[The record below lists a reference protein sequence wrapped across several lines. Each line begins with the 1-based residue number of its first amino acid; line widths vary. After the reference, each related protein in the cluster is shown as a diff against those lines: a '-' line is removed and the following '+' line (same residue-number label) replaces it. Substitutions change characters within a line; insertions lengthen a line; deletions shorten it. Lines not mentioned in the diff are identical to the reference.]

1 MTPLLLAIDVG
12 TQSVR
17 ALAFDREGH
26 LQARAQRMFEPPFDS
41 PAPGEPADAGYP
53 VTVSGSMTPTPTPVG
68 SYVIAGNATVAE
80 VVGSP

>member
-1 MTPLLLAIDVG
+1 MVASADGIVVWSFTLTRPAAGSNVWTMSG
-12 TQSVR
+12 TGT
-17 ALAFDREGH
+17 E
-26 LQARAQRMFEPPFDS
+26 FDS